1 MKETT
6 KIRVTASVEQLT
18 RLEELLEDLSNE
30 KRIKVVNASGV
41 FENRREY
48 KEIIVL
54 KKKEPAKRD
63 ILEEI
68 AEEDESNVPFHLLL
82 ICELSSYNLLL
93 AEKNELMK
101 AMRFEDW
108 STSFNQL
115 CGIALYK
122 QWEAE
127 DLMNYIENIFPEKIG
142 EKRYEKT
149 RNEGNQR

>member
-1 MKETT
+1 MEETT
-6 KIRVTASVEQLT
+6 KLRVTGSVEQLT
-18 RLEELLEDLSNE
+18 RFEEILEDLSNE

-41 FENRREY
+41 FANRREY
-48 KEIIVL
+48 IEINVL
-54 KKKEPAKRD
+54 KKKETSKRD
-63 ILEEI
+63 ALEEME
-68 AEEDESNVPFHLLL
+68 EEDEKNVPFHLLL
-82 ICELSSYNLLL
+82 LCELSSYNLLQT
-93 AEKNELMK
+93 EKNELMK
-101 AMRFEDW
+101 AMRFEEW

-149 RNEGNQR
+149 RNECN